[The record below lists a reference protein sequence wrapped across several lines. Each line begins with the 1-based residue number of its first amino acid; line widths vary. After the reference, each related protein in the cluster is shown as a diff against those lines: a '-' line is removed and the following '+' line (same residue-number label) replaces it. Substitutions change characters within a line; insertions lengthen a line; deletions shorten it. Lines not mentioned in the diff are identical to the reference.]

1 MTRPVLPTR
10 LAPTHPMPTRRQL
23 FAGAALL
30 AAPALLTLPRRAE
43 AAAPLQEA
51 TGPVPFHRF
60 MLGSYEVTTLLAGTR
75 PLENP
80 HETFGL
86 NASAEEFAAA
96 AEAAFVPAD
105 MSQNFF
111 TPTLVNTGGQLVLF
125 DTGLAPEGITAALN
139 AAGYA
144 PAQVDVVVLTHMHGD
159 HIGGLANADGPL
171 FANASYVAGQVEF
184 DHWAA
189 AGNEG
194 FDGKV
199 RPLAGQTRFIGDGDT
214 AAPGITAILA
224 PGHTPGHM
232 AFRVESDGKSLIL
245 IADAANHF
253 AFSIPHPDWEVRF
266 DMDKAQAA
274 ETRRSLL
281 GMIAADRLP
290 FIGYHMPFPALGYLE
305 TAGDGFRF
313 VPASYQQ
320 MLPGFG

>member
-1 MTRPVLPTR
+1 MIHPVL
-10 LAPTHPMPTRRQL
+10 PTRRQL

-43 AAAPLQEA
+43 AMAPMQPA
-51 TGPVPFHRF
+51 SGPVPFHRF

-75 PLENP
+75 PLEDP

-86 NASAEEFAAA
+86 NASDDEFAAA
-96 AEAAFVPAD
+96 AEAAFVPVD
-105 MSQNFF
+105 VSQNFF
-111 TPTLVNTGGQLVLF
+111 TPTLVNTGEQLVLF
-125 DTGLAPEGITAALN
+125 DTGLSPEGIGAAMN

-144 PAQVDVVVLTHMHGD
+144 PEQVDVVVLTHMHGD
-159 HIGGLANADGPL
+159 HIGGLANADGPV
-171 FANASYVAGQVEF
+171 FANASYVTGQVEY

-199 RPLAGQTRFIGDGDT
+199 RPLADQMTFLGDGDT
-214 AAPGITAILA
+214 AAPGMTAMLA

-232 AFRVESDGKSLIL
+232 AYRVESDGKPLIL
-245 IADAANHF
+245 IADTANHF
-253 AFSIPHPDWEVRF
+253 AFSVPHPDWEVRF
-266 DMDKAQAA
+266 DMDKAKAA
-274 ETRRSLL
+274 ETRRNLL

-290 FIGYHMPFPALGYLE
+290 FIGYHMPFPSLGYLE
-305 TAGDGFRF
+305 KAGDGFRF

-320 MLPGFG
+320 MLPSFG